1 MGSERQQA
9 PSRSQLFTIVVRI
22 MCSSQG
28 SSGGQGGDGGRGQGG
43 DGGRGG
49 QGVGGRGRQGG
60 SGGRRSQRGRGK
72 GVSGT
77 QQHALNALMQLCQVV
92 CDSGLFLSVKAACVP
107 KQVDGRS
114 ELPRVLLFRGVW
126 AAGGRRVFVKVPRS
140 RGECEHEAR
149 LLRHMAGRAPVAEV
163 VATVE
168 VGDKLA
174 LVTPLYDPLQTPSL
188 DEWWLAEQL
197 LEALAKVHGCGVIH
211 CDLKPVHLMVERRAS
226 GERRLV
232 LIDFGLAEM
241 PTAPQRPSGW
251 RGTRGFMAPEVN
263 EGVEFDEKA
272 DIFSAGVT
280 LERMATSRALVPL
293 IEAMTLR
300 DSALRPTALEAL
312 KLLMQVKPTGPLV
325 PGAAFSTAAVGEG
338 RAQLGSRLA
347 AVMNAGARSTDS
359 DE

>member
-1 MGSERQQA
+1 
-9 PSRSQLFTIVVRI
+9 

-28 SSGGQGGDGGRGQGG
+28 SRDTGEDEDREINRGGQGGVDRGRQG
-43 DGGRGG
+43 DGSSRSQRNRG
-49 QGVGGRGRQGG
+49 QGVGPG
-60 SGGRRSQRGRGK
+60 
-72 GVSGT
+72 SGT
-77 QQHALNALMQLCQVV
+77 QQHALRALKQLCQVL
-92 CDSGLFLSVKAACVP
+92 CDSSLFLSVKAACVP

-126 AAGGRRVFVKVPRS
+126 AAGRRQVFVKVPRS

-163 VATVE
+163 VATVQ

-174 LVTPLYDPLQTPSL
+174 LVTPLYDPLESPRL

-241 PTAPQRPSGW
+241 PTAPQRLSGR
-251 RGTRGFMAPEVN
+251 RGTRGFMAPEVE

-293 IEAMTLR
+293 IEAMKRR
-300 DSALRPTALEAL
+300 DPELRPTALEAL
-312 KLLMQVKPTGPLV
+312 KLLKQVKSTGQI
-325 PGAAFSTAAVGEG
+325 TAVGEG
-338 RAQLGSRLA
+338 YA
-347 AVMNAGARSTDS
+347 
-359 DE
+359 